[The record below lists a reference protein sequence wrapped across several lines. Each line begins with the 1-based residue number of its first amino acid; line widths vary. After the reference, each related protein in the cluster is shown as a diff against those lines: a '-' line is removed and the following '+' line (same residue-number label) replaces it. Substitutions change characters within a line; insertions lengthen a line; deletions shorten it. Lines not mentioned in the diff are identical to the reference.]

1 MEAEVEIPDDSTFVS
16 ALTLNT
22 RIAQLQQDMAKEI
35 AKQMELFTNTM
46 TKTLTNSSLQDRVP
60 GGAPPSSQG
69 GPENSTSVV
78 APAGHK
84 DSEAAGGETLPVAA
98 S

>member
-1 MEAEVEIPDDSTFVS
+1 MEADVEIPDDSTFVS

-22 RIAQLQQDMAKEI
+22 RLTQLQQDMAKEI

-46 TKTLTNSSLQDRVP
+46 KTTLIDSSLQDRAP
-60 GGAPPSSQG
+60 GVAPPSSQG
-69 GPENSTSVV
+69 GPENSTLVV
-78 APAGHK
+78 APAGQE
-84 DSEAAGGETLPVAA
+84 DSEATGGETLPVAA